1 MSGPFSTNELFLRS
15 DRIAFGKLPT
25 DTQAGQERIV
35 LVPSESGDTLY
46 FGLSSMTSTITTLGN
61 LQTIY
66 PELASFT
73 FDNLHKRLGINVSSP
88 QFALDIQTTTGVR
101 VSGGTLI
108 ANASG
113 LFSVPTSA
121 FFSTLPTSVFG
132 PGTIPP
138 NALVSS
144 GSIAGLSVPTSALFS
159 TLPTALFASYSI
171 PLASLQSSGVLV
183 ASSFV
188 GDGFFLSN
196 IPLANINGSIT
207 GNFFPPN
214 SIPLSSLASTGQIW
228 IRDGSVLAPIM
239 STGQFQFSS
248 LQGRNISAITVR
260 TGSLITDNFL
270 ADNFT
275 ASNISAIS
283 VKASSIEALF
293 MISSARIF
301 GDGQSIT
308 NLNPAE
314 LNTVIPSDKFGYR
327 LIAMDALN
335 PFGDFVYE
343 AGTWTYKR
351 DVTVNIEG
359 IFTVSSIK
367 GDGSQLTGIPYLDRA
382 TLFSSIAGLGT
393 LGYVSSS
400 QLASTVAGLTIA
412 VTSSIQA
419 TEIASTIIGL
429 GSIGYVSTS
438 QLVSTTL
445 GLQTSGFLSSP
456 NLLNLVSTP
465 NLLDLV
471 SSPNLLDLVSTP
483 NLLNLVST
491 PNLLDLV
498 SSPNLL
504 NLISTPNLLNLVS
517 TPNLLDLVSS
527 PNLLNLVSTP
537 NLLNLVSTP
546 NLLDLVS
553 TPNLLD
559 LVSTPNL
566 LNLVSTPNLLDLV
579 SSPNLLN
586 LVSTPNLLNLV
597 STQNLLDLVS
607 SPNLLNLVSTQVLFS
622 TVAGLG
628 EIYVSTPSLVSTL
641 GAYLSSFSTAFGPG
655 GGTITSSNINSTV
668 AGLGT
673 AGYVSTLSLTSSINA
688 ALSSFSTAFG
698 PGGGTITSSNINST
712 IQGLGT
718 LGFISTQTLQST
730 LVSTTAG
737 LERYISSFID
747 PAELT
752 SSVLQ
757 FISSTFFQT
766 QLTSTVAGLG
776 TSGYVSTLSMNSS
789 IQTAISSFSTA
800 LGTVGSGNLSL
811 GNLQSTVAGLGTT
824 GYVSS
829 IRGLV
834 STPNLLNVVSTPNLL
849 NLVSTPN
856 LLNLISSPN
865 LLNLVSSANLL
876 GLVSTPYLS
885 NVLTSTVIGLGTV
898 GYISSLSLRSSLVS
912 TVAGLN
918 LTSLLPPFLS
928 SFTVSTGSV
937 SASSITT
944 IQLNVSS
951 TASISSLTVN
961 SLQFGDG
968 TGWVNLG
975 PLQTVALSS
984 IQVNTSSLYANSGNF
999 GYVSTQFATVSSLVF
1014 LDPYLGT
1021 PNYLAVSSG
1030 SLLLNGAFLTGS
1042 GGSGGGLTTQ
1052 NLVSTVGGLGSAG
1065 YISSIGG
1072 LVSTPNL
1079 LNLVSSPNLLNLVS
1093 SPNLLNLVSSPNLL
1107 NLVSSP
1113 NLLNLVSTSF
1123 LDTQLASTVRGL
1135 GSSRYVS
1142 SFFNISSISAQQLL
1156 VSSIGIGCNSPS
1168 YQLDI
1173 LGSGH
1178 ANIFSSLLLQTSSY
1192 TGNLG
1197 DAQTL
1202 ILWEV

>member
-1 MSGPFSTNELFLRS
+1 M
-15 DRIAFGKLPT
+15 
-25 DTQAGQERIV
+25 
-35 LVPSESGDTLY
+35 
-46 FGLSSMTSTITTLGN
+46 
-61 LQTIY
+61 
-66 PELASFT
+66 
-73 FDNLHKRLGINVSSP
+73 
-88 QFALDIQTTTGVR
+88 
-101 VSGGTLI
+101 
-108 ANASG
+108 
-113 LFSVPTSA
+113 
-121 FFSTLPTSVFG
+121 
-132 PGTIPP
+132 
-138 NALVSS
+138 
-144 GSIAGLSVPTSALFS
+144 
-159 TLPTALFASYSI
+159 
-171 PLASLQSSGVLV
+171 
-183 ASSFV
+183 
-188 GDGFFLSN
+188 
-196 IPLANINGSIT
+196 
-207 GNFFPPN
+207 
-214 SIPLSSLASTGQIW
+214 
-228 IRDGSVLAPIM
+228 
-239 STGQFQFSS
+239 
-248 LQGRNISAITVR
+248 
-260 TGSLITDNFL
+260 
-270 ADNFT
+270 
-275 ASNISAIS
+275 
-283 VKASSIEALF
+283 
-293 MISSARIF
+293 
-301 GDGQSIT
+301 
-308 NLNPAE
+308 
-314 LNTVIPSDKFGYR
+314 
-327 LIAMDALN
+327 
-335 PFGDFVYE
+335 
-343 AGTWTYKR
+343 
-351 DVTVNIEG
+351 
-359 IFTVSSIK
+359 
-367 GDGSQLTGIPYLDRA
+367 
-382 TLFSSIAGLGT
+382 
-393 LGYVSSS
+393 
-400 QLASTVAGLTIA
+400 
-412 VTSSIQA
+412 
-419 TEIASTIIGL
+419 
-429 GSIGYVSTS
+429 
-438 QLVSTTL
+438 
-445 GLQTSGFLSSP
+445 
-456 NLLNLVSTP
+456 
-465 NLLDLV
+465 
-471 SSPNLLDLVSTP
+471 
-483 NLLNLVST
+483 
-491 PNLLDLV
+491 
-498 SSPNLL
+498 
-504 NLISTPNLLNLVS
+504 
-517 TPNLLDLVSS
+517 
-527 PNLLNLVSTP
+527 
-537 NLLNLVSTP
+537 VSTP

-579 SSPNLLN
+579 SS
-586 LVSTPNLLNLV
+586 PNLLNLV

-737 LERYISSFID
+737 LERYISTFID

-1079 LNLVSSPNLLNLVS
+1079 LNLVSSPNLLNLISSPNLLNLIS

-1107 NLVSSP
+1107 NLISSP